1 MHDGDFRIR
10 GKEISRVEGL
20 SDAVFGFAITLLA
33 VSLEVPKTADEVLH
47 ALRGVPAFAVTFLLL
62 FNMWRI
68 QFNYFRRYGIEDR
81 RLVWLTAALLF
92 VLLVFIYPL
101 KFVMATLCESLLKHV
116 GLPDPAFHRSVV
128 LPDADIPPLFAAF
141 GFGLSAV
148 FGVFSLMFR
157 HAMSLRERLQLD
169 DLETFDTVESMLATR
184 KVAIL
189 GACMGLCYL
198 IGTIRPDLAGPL
210 ANIATAVVLGVAL
223 WIMAQRR
230 SRTKRRAAVERR
242 RLAEASA

>member
-1 MHDGDFRIR
+1 MREGDFRIR

-33 VSLEVPKTADEVLH
+33 VSLEVPKTAAEVLH
-47 ALRGVPAFAVTFLLL
+47 ALRGVLAFAVTFLIL

-81 RLVWLTAALLF
+81 RIVWLTAALLF

-101 KFVMATLCESLLKHV
+101 KFVMATICESLLKHI
-116 GLPDPAFHRSVV
+116 GLPDPTFHRELV
-128 LPDADIPPLFAAF
+128 LPDADIPPLFTAF

-157 HAMSLRERLQLD
+157 HALSLRDHLQLD
-169 DLETFDTVESMLATR
+169 ELEIFDTTESLRATT
-184 KVAIL
+184 KTCVL
-189 GACMGLCYL
+189 GACMGVCYL
-198 IGTIRPDLAGPL
+198 IGTIRPRNAEIMAD
-210 ANIATAVVLGVAL
+210 IATAFVIIVGL
-223 WIMAQRR
+223 WIVRQRR
-230 SRTKRRAAVERR
+230 GRSKRRAAVQGRMTEVT
-242 RLAEASA
+242 A

>member
-1 MHDGDFRIR
+1 MRDGDFRIR

-33 VSLEVPKTADEVLH
+33 VSLEVPKTAGEVLH
-47 ALRGVPAFAVTFLLL
+47 ALRGVPAFAITFLIL

-81 RLVWLTAALLF
+81 RIVWLTAALLF

-101 KFVMATLCESLLKHV
+101 KFVMATICESMLKHV
-116 GLPDPAFHRSVV
+116 GLPDPTFHRQLV
-128 LPDADIPPLFAAF
+128 LPDADISPLFTAF

-157 HAMSLRERLQLD
+157 HALSLREQLQLD
-169 DLETFDTVESMLATR
+169 DLEVFDTAESLRATT
-184 KVAIL
+184 KTAVL
-189 GACMGLCYL
+189 GGCMGVCYL
-198 IGTIRPDLAGPL
+198 IGTIRPDVADVM
-210 ANIATAVVLGVAL
+210 ADIATGLVIVVGL
-223 WIMAQRR
+223 WIVRQRR
-230 SRTKRRAAVERR
+230 GRAKRRAAVQGRV
-242 RLAEASA
+242 AEVAA